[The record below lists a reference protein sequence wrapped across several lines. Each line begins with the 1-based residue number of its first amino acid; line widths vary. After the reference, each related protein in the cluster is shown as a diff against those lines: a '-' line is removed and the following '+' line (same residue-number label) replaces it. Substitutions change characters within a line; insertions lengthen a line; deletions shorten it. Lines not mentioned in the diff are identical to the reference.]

1 MPDNFHRFCLKN
13 FPGISLLGIISL
25 GMVLNISP
33 FVVAH
38 EGCILV
44 IRVTTEGASS
54 SVSIQKSHP
63 ILIFLLSN
71 VIITFSLPLFYEL
84 WE

>member
-13 FPGISLLGIISL
+13 FPGISLCDL
-25 GMVLNISP
+25 VLNISP

-38 EGCILV
+38 EGCIPV

-71 VIITFSLPLFYEL
+71 VIITFNLPLFYEL

>member
-13 FPGISLLGIISL
+13 FPGITLPGIAL
-25 GMVLNISP
+25 WGLVLNISP

-38 EGCILV
+38 DGCIPV
-44 IRVTTEGASS
+44 MRVTTEGASS

-63 ILIFLLSN
+63 ILIILFFN
-71 VIITFSLPLFYEL
+71 KPIIIISFI
-84 WE
+84 